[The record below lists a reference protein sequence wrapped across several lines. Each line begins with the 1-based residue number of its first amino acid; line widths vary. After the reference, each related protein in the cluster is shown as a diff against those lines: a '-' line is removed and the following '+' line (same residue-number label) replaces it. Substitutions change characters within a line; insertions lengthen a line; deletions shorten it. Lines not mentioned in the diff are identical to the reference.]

1 MPERNTRRALRD
13 ARVVSEVDSRLL
25 FALFA
30 VSGVDA
36 GPGFSLTC
44 YFRASCILHYLFS
57 KIFQTAVARHPR
69 VALLPPSH
77 RSVPPSSEVTCR
89 ALFSVNIR
97 SLEPYCA
104 RIGYRALSWGNYAK
118 IHDLSPSN
126 AFQRDWNA
134 TLQSRGA
141 LGTFQTGRSAKMR
154 FSVFQNFVFSIF
166 SNIFEILRYPRV
178 PSAPQERRKQRR
190 HPLCPFF
197 L

>member
-1 MPERNTRRALRD
+1 MLWKASMPERNIRRALRD
-13 ARVVSEVDSRLL
+13 ARVASEVVSRLL
-25 FALFA
+25 FMLFA

-36 GPGFSLTC
+36 GPGFSPTC

-57 KIFQTAVARHPR
+57 KICQTAVARHPR

-126 AFQRDWNA
+126 AFQSDWNA
-134 TLQSRGA
+134 TLQSRGS
-141 LGTFQTGRSAKMR
+141 TG
-154 FSVFQNFVFSIF
+154 NLL
-166 SNIFEILRYPRV
+166 NG
-178 PSAPQERRKQRR
+178 
-190 HPLCPFF
+190 
-197 L
+197 